1 MADEQSTFQSE
12 AVELSELERIT
23 QRLNTFTVG
32 LKPAN
37 AEQVNQIMQKGLS
50 AGNFKLDELDALV
63 QIREQVNA
71 GIIDYNTQVQVATKR
86 IQELEIEEAQ
96 RQKDLVASTLAE
108 RDALIDEER
117 KSKKLAE
124 RELRVAEEENK
135 ILKAQLE
142 ALSNVQNNVTSKPIQ
157 DLLDESRASA
167 EMAASPKTKSKAWE
181 MVRQARPD
189 EITEN
194 TELAE
199 KIEDTKKAFKDFE
212 SETQVVS
219 TPALQDNVQFR
230 PHGITTDS
238 FYDEVERVNEVAEAD
253 ELLADEPHPSNDELM
268 GEPDVDDDVEVGFD
282 DESFDEDAD
291 FVDDEMFYNGVSP
304 EEALEDVNEKFE
316 DTLESLEDSEP
327 VPSTGQVTSKPI
339 ISGGNA
345 PNIQAQ
351 VSEPEN
357 IVAPVEEEKK
367 TIPTF
372 DTEEELLASVNAKV
386 NIIEDEAEEE
396 YEEITIPSRSELE
409 NSSKTEVQEEG
420 DKLGFELSGT
430 KEEMIDQFEEQTE
443 AFIASLQEDG
453 DFISASETDNT
464 RSDEEK
470 KDGDD
475 DVRDGGY
482 F

>member
-86 IQELEIEEAQ
+86 IQELEQEELQ
-96 RQKDLVASTLAE
+96 KQKDLLARTLVE
-108 RDALIDEER
+108 KDELVTEER
-117 KSKKLAE
+117 KLKKLAQQ
-124 RELRVAEEENK
+124 ELKIVAEQNK
-135 ILKAQLE
+135 ILQAQLE

-167 EMAASPKTKSKAWE
+167 EMNASDRPKSKAWD

-189 EITEN
+189 EEPFVG
-194 TELAE
+194 EVKEQVAE
-199 KIEDTKKAFKDFE
+199 AKKAFKDFE
-212 SETQVVS
+212 EESVII
-219 TPALQDNVQFR
+219 TPNADTEFTPQGDTL
-230 PHGITTDS
+230 DS

-268 GEPDVDDDVEVGFD
+268 GEPDVDDDVEVGFADDFDD
-282 DESFDEDAD
+282 DED
-291 FVDDEMFYNGVSP
+291 FVDDENFYNGIP
-304 EEALEDVNEKFE
+304 E
-316 DTLESLEDSEP
+316 T
-327 VPSTGQVTSKPI
+327 VPSTGQVTSKPV

-345 PNIQAQ
+345 PNIKAQ

-372 DTEEELLASVNAKV
+372 DTEEELIASVNAKV

-409 NSSKTEVQEEG
+409 SISKAEVQAEG
-420 DKLGFELSGT
+420 DKLGFELSGS
-430 KEEMIDQFEEQTE
+430 KEEMVDQFEEQTE

-453 DFISASETDNT
+453 DFISASETEET

-470 KDGDD
+470 KDGND

>member
-1 MADEQSTFQSE
+1 MADEQSTFASE
-12 AVELSELERIT
+12 TVELSELERIT
-23 QRLNTFTVG
+23 NRLNTFTVG

-86 IQELEIEEAQ
+86 IQELEQEEVQKQ
-96 RQKDLVASTLAE
+96 RDLIASSLAE
-108 RDALIDEER
+108 KDELVVAER
-117 KSKKLAE
+117 QEKKLAQQ
-124 RELRVAEEENK
+124 ELKIVEEQNK
-135 ILKAQLE
+135 ILQAQLE

-167 EMAASPKTKSKAWE
+167 EMNASDRSKSKAWD
-181 MVRQARPD
+181 MVRQARP
-189 EITEN
+189 EEPFIGETAN
-194 TELAE
+194 QVAE
-199 KIEDTKKAFKDFE
+199 AKKAFKDFE
-212 SETQVVS
+212 EESVTITPNADTQFVPKGDTVE
-219 TPALQDNVQFR
+219 
-230 PHGITTDS
+230 S
-238 FYDEVERVNEVAEAD
+238 FYDEVEKVNEVAAAD
-253 ELLADEPHPSNDELM
+253 ELLV
-268 GEPDVDDDVEVGFD
+268 EPDVFEDVEIGFAD
-282 DESFDEDAD
+282 DFDEDAD

-304 EEALEDVNEKFE
+304 EQALEDVNEKFE

-327 VPSTGQVTSKPI
+327 VVSTGQVTSKPI

-357 IVAPVEEEKK
+357 ITAPVEEEKK

-372 DTEEELLASVNAKV
+372 DTEEELLASAQAK
-386 NIIEDEAEEE
+386 IDDAEEE

-409 NSSKTEVQEEG
+409 NISKTEVQEEG
-420 DKLGFELSGT
+420 DKLGFELSGS

-443 AFIASLQEDG
+443 SFIASLQEDG
-453 DFISASETDNT
+453 DFISASETEAT

>member
-1 MADEQSTFQSE
+1 MAEQTPTFASE
-12 AVELSELERIT
+12 TVEPTELERIT
-23 QRLNTFTVG
+23 NRLNTFTVG

-37 AEQVNQIMQKGLS
+37 AEQVNQIMQKGLQ

-63 QIREQVNA
+63 QIREQINT

-108 RDALIDEER
+108 RDLLIDAER
-117 KSKKLAE
+117 RSKKLAE
-124 RELRVAEEENK
+124 QELRVAEEENK

-189 EITEN
+189 DITED
-194 TELAE
+194 EDLAE
-199 KIEDTKKAFKDFE
+199 KLDETKKAFKDFE

-230 PHGITTDS
+230 PHGITTES
-238 FYDEVERVNEVAEAD
+238 FYDEVEKVNEVAEAD
-253 ELLADEPHPSNDELM
+253 ELFAKEE
-268 GEPDVDDDVEVGFD
+268 ETVGFD

-327 VPSTGQVTSKPI
+327 VPSTGQVTSKPV

-409 NSSKTEVQEEG
+409 NSSKAEVQEEG

-443 AFIASLQEDG
+443 SFIASLQEDG

>member
-23 QRLNTFTVG
+23 KRLNEFTVG

-86 IQELEIEEAQ
+86 IQELEQEELQ
-96 RQKDLVASTLAE
+96 KQKDLLAQTLVE
-108 RDALIDEER
+108 KDNLVTEER
-117 KSKKLAE
+117 KLKKLAQQ
-124 RELRVAEEENK
+124 ELKIVAEQNK
-135 ILKAQLE
+135 ILQAQLE

-167 EMAASPKTKSKAWE
+167 EMNASDRPKSKAWD
-181 MVRQARPD
+181 MVRQARPV
-189 EITEN
+189 EEPFVG
-194 TELAE
+194 EVKEQVAE
-199 KIEDTKKAFKDFE
+199 AKKAFKDFE
-212 SETQVVS
+212 EESVII
-219 TPALQDNVQFR
+219 TPNADTEFTPQGDTL
-230 PHGITTDS
+230 DS

-268 GEPDVDDDVEVGFD
+268 GEPDVDDDVEVGFADDFDD
-282 DESFDEDAD
+282 DED
-291 FVDDEMFYNGVSP
+291 FVDDENFYNGIP
-304 EEALEDVNEKFE
+304 E
-316 DTLESLEDSEP
+316 T
-327 VPSTGQVTSKPI
+327 STGQVTSKPV

-372 DTEEELLASVNAKV
+372 DTEEELIASVNAKV

-409 NSSKTEVQEEG
+409 SISKAEVQAEG
-420 DKLGFELSGT
+420 DKLGFELSGS
-430 KEEMIDQFEEQTE
+430 KEEMVDQFEEQTE

-453 DFISASETDNT
+453 DFISASETEET

-470 KDGDD
+470 KDGND

>member
-1 MADEQSTFQSE
+1 MADEQSTFASE
-12 AVELSELERIT
+12 TVELSELERIT
-23 QRLNTFTVG
+23 NRLNTFTVG

-86 IQELEIEEAQ
+86 IQELEQEEVQKQ
-96 RQKDLVASTLAE
+96 RDLIASSLAE
-108 RDALIDEER
+108 KDELVVAER
-117 KSKKLAE
+117 QAKKLAQQ
-124 RELRVAEEENK
+124 ELKIVEEQNK
-135 ILKAQLE
+135 ILQAQLE

-167 EMAASPKTKSKAWE
+167 EMNASDRPKSKAWD
-181 MVRQARPD
+181 MVRQARP
-189 EITEN
+189 EEPFTGEVAQQV
-194 TELAE
+194 AE
-199 KIEDTKKAFKDFE
+199 AKKAFKDFE
-212 SETQVVS
+212 EESVTITPNADTQFVPKGDTVE
-219 TPALQDNVQFR
+219 
-230 PHGITTDS
+230 S
-238 FYDEVERVNEVAEAD
+238 FYDEVEKVNEVAAAD
-253 ELLADEPHPSNDELM
+253 ELLV
-268 GEPDVDDDVEVGFD
+268 EPDVFEDVEIGFAD
-282 DESFDEDAD
+282 DFDEDAD

-304 EEALEDVNEKFE
+304 EQALEDVNEKFE

-327 VPSTGQVTSKPI
+327 VVSTGQVTSKPI

-357 IVAPVEEEKK
+357 ITAPVEEEKK

-372 DTEEELLASVNAKV
+372 DTEEELLASAQAK
-386 NIIEDEAEEE
+386 IDDAEEE

-409 NSSKTEVQEEG
+409 NISKTEVQEEG
-420 DKLGFELSGT
+420 DKLGFELSGS

-443 AFIASLQEDG
+443 SFIASLQEDG
-453 DFISASETDNT
+453 DFISASETEAT

>member
-86 IQELEIEEAQ
+86 IQELEQEELQ
-96 RQKDLVASTLAE
+96 KQKDLLAQTLVE
-108 RDALIDEER
+108 KDNLVTEER
-117 KSKKLAE
+117 KLKKLAQQ
-124 RELRVAEEENK
+124 ELKIVAEQNK
-135 ILKAQLE
+135 ILQAQLE

-167 EMAASPKTKSKAWE
+167 EMNASDRPKSKAWD

-189 EITEN
+189 EEPFVG
-194 TELAE
+194 EVKEQVAE
-199 KIEDTKKAFKDFE
+199 AKKAFKDFE
-212 SETQVVS
+212 EESVII
-219 TPALQDNVQFR
+219 TPNADTEFTPQGDTL
-230 PHGITTDS
+230 DS

-268 GEPDVDDDVEVGFD
+268 GEPDVDDDVEVGFADDFDD
-282 DESFDEDAD
+282 DED
-291 FVDDEMFYNGVSP
+291 FVDDENFYNGIP
-304 EEALEDVNEKFE
+304 E
-316 DTLESLEDSEP
+316 T
-327 VPSTGQVTSKPI
+327 VPSTGQVTSKPV

-372 DTEEELLASVNAKV
+372 DTEEELIASVNAKV

-409 NSSKTEVQEEG
+409 SISKAEVQAEG
-420 DKLGFELSGT
+420 DKLGFELSGS
-430 KEEMIDQFEEQTE
+430 KEEMVDQFEEQTE

-453 DFISASETDNT
+453 DFISASETEET

-470 KDGDD
+470 KDGND

>member
-1 MADEQSTFQSE
+1 MADEQSTFASE
-12 AVELSELERIT
+12 TVELSELERIT
-23 QRLNTFTVG
+23 NRLNTFTVG

-86 IQELEIEEAQ
+86 IQELEQEEVQKQ
-96 RQKDLVASTLAE
+96 RDLIASSLAE
-108 RDALIDEER
+108 KDELVVAER
-117 KSKKLAE
+117 QAKKLAQQ
-124 RELRVAEEENK
+124 ELKIVEEQNK
-135 ILKAQLE
+135 ILQAQLE

-167 EMAASPKTKSKAWE
+167 EMNASDRPKSKAWD
-181 MVRQARPD
+181 MVRQARP
-189 EITEN
+189 EEPFIGETAQQV
-194 TELAE
+194 AE
-199 KIEDTKKAFKDFE
+199 AKKAFKDFE
-212 SETQVVS
+212 EESVTITPNADTQFVPKGDTVE
-219 TPALQDNVQFR
+219 
-230 PHGITTDS
+230 S
-238 FYDEVERVNEVAEAD
+238 FYDEVEKVNEVAAAD
-253 ELLADEPHPSNDELM
+253 ELLA
-268 GEPDVDDDVEVGFD
+268 EPDVFEDVEIGFAD
-282 DESFDEDAD
+282 DFDEDAD
-291 FVDDEMFYNGVSP
+291 FVDDEMFYNGISP
-304 EEALEDVNEKFE
+304 EQALEDVNEKFE

-327 VPSTGQVTSKPI
+327 VVSTGQVTSKPI

-357 IVAPVEEEKK
+357 ITAPVEEEKK

-372 DTEEELLASVNAKV
+372 DTEEELLASAQAK
-386 NIIEDEAEEE
+386 IDDAEEE

-409 NSSKTEVQEEG
+409 NISKTEVQEEG
-420 DKLGFELSGT
+420 DKLGFELSGS

-443 AFIASLQEDG
+443 SFIASLQEDG
-453 DFISASETDNT
+453 DFISASETEAT

>member
-86 IQELEIEEAQ
+86 IQELEQEELQ
-96 RQKDLVASTLAE
+96 KQKDLLAQTLVE
-108 RDALIDEER
+108 KDNLVTEER
-117 KSKKLAE
+117 KLKKLAQQ
-124 RELRVAEEENK
+124 ELKIVAEQNK
-135 ILKAQLE
+135 ILQAQLE

-167 EMAASPKTKSKAWE
+167 EMNASDRPKSKAWD

-189 EITEN
+189 EEPFVG
-194 TELAE
+194 EVKEQVAE
-199 KIEDTKKAFKDFE
+199 AKKAFKDFE
-212 SETQVVS
+212 EESVII
-219 TPALQDNVQFR
+219 TPNADTEFTPQGDTL
-230 PHGITTDS
+230 DS

-268 GEPDVDDDVEVGFD
+268 GEPDVDDDVEVGFAD
-282 DESFDEDAD
+282 DFDEDENFEDSAD
-291 FVDDEMFYNGVSP
+291 FYNGVSP
-304 EEALEDVNEKFE
+304 EE
-316 DTLESLEDSEP
+316 SLEDSET
-327 VPSTGQVTSKPI
+327 VPSTGQVTSKPV

-345 PNIQAQ
+345 PNIKAQ

-372 DTEEELLASVNAKV
+372 DTEEELIASVNAKV

-409 NSSKTEVQEEG
+409 SISKAEVQAEG
-420 DKLGFELSGT
+420 DKLGFELSGS
-430 KEEMIDQFEEQTE
+430 KEEMVDQFEEQTE

-453 DFISASETDNT
+453 DFISASETEET

-470 KDGDD
+470 KDGND

>member
-1 MADEQSTFQSE
+1 MAEQTPTFASE
-12 AVELSELERIT
+12 TVEPTELERIT
-23 QRLNTFTVG
+23 NRLNTFTVG

-37 AEQVNQIMQKGLS
+37 AEQVNQIMQKGLQ

-63 QIREQVNA
+63 QIREQINT

-108 RDALIDEER
+108 RDLLIDAER
-117 KSKKLAE
+117 RSKKLAE
-124 RELRVAEEENK
+124 QELRVAEEENK

-189 EITEN
+189 EITEDE
-194 TELAE
+194 ELAE
-199 KIEDTKKAFKDFE
+199 KLDETKKAFKDFE

-230 PHGITTDS
+230 PHGITTES
-238 FYDEVERVNEVAEAD
+238 FYDEVEKVNEVAEAD
-253 ELLADEPHPSNDELM
+253 ELFAKEE
-268 GEPDVDDDVEVGFD
+268 ETVGFD

-304 EEALEDVNEKFE
+304 EEALED
-316 DTLESLEDSEP
+316 SEP
-327 VPSTGQVTSKPI
+327 VPSTGQVTSKPV

-409 NSSKTEVQEEG
+409 NSSKAEVQEEG

-443 AFIASLQEDG
+443 SFIASLQEDG

>member
-1 MADEQSTFQSE
+1 MADEQSTFASE
-12 AVELSELERIT
+12 TVELSELERIT
-23 QRLNTFTVG
+23 NRLNTFTVG

-86 IQELEIEEAQ
+86 IQELEQEEVQKQ
-96 RQKDLVASTLAE
+96 RDLIASSLAE
-108 RDALIDEER
+108 KDELVVAER
-117 KSKKLAE
+117 QAKKLAQQ
-124 RELRVAEEENK
+124 ELKIVEEQNK
-135 ILKAQLE
+135 ILQAQLE

-167 EMAASPKTKSKAWE
+167 EMNASDRPKSKAWD
-181 MVRQARPD
+181 MVRQARP
-189 EITEN
+189 EEPFIGETAQQV
-194 TELAE
+194 AE
-199 KIEDTKKAFKDFE
+199 AKKAFKDFE
-212 SETQVVS
+212 EESVTITPNADTQFVPKGDTVE
-219 TPALQDNVQFR
+219 
-230 PHGITTDS
+230 S
-238 FYDEVERVNEVAEAD
+238 FYDEVEKVNEVAAAD
-253 ELLADEPHPSNDELM
+253 ELLA
-268 GEPDVDDDVEVGFD
+268 EPDVFEDVEIGFAD
-282 DESFDEDAD
+282 DFDEDAD

-304 EEALEDVNEKFE
+304 EQALEDVNEKFE

-327 VPSTGQVTSKPI
+327 VVSTGQVTSKPI

-357 IVAPVEEEKK
+357 ITAPVEEEKK

-372 DTEEELLASVNAKV
+372 DTEEELLASAQAK
-386 NIIEDEAEEE
+386 IDDAEEE

-409 NSSKTEVQEEG
+409 NISKTEVQEEG
-420 DKLGFELSGT
+420 DKLGFELSGS

-443 AFIASLQEDG
+443 SFIASLQEDG
-453 DFISASETDNT
+453 DFISASETEAT

>member
-86 IQELEIEEAQ
+86 IQELEQEELQ
-96 RQKDLVASTLAE
+96 KQKDLLARTLVE
-108 RDALIDEER
+108 KDELVTEER
-117 KSKKLAE
+117 KLKKLAQQ
-124 RELRVAEEENK
+124 ELKIVAEQNK
-135 ILKAQLE
+135 ILQAQLE

-167 EMAASPKTKSKAWE
+167 EMNASDRPKSKAWD

-189 EITEN
+189 EEPFVG
-194 TELAE
+194 EVKEQVAE
-199 KIEDTKKAFKDFE
+199 AKKAFKDFE
-212 SETQVVS
+212 EESVII
-219 TPALQDNVQFR
+219 TPNADTEFTPQGDTL
-230 PHGITTDS
+230 DS

-268 GEPDVDDDVEVGFD
+268 GEPDVDDDVEVGFAD
-282 DESFDEDAD
+282 DFDEDENFEDSAD
-291 FVDDEMFYNGVSP
+291 FYNGVSP
-304 EEALEDVNEKFE
+304 EE
-316 DTLESLEDSEP
+316 SLEDSET
-327 VPSTGQVTSKPI
+327 VPSTGQVTSKPV

-345 PNIQAQ
+345 PNIKAQ

-372 DTEEELLASVNAKV
+372 DTEEELIASVNAKV

-409 NSSKTEVQEEG
+409 SISKAEVQAEG
-420 DKLGFELSGT
+420 DKLGFELSGS
-430 KEEMIDQFEEQTE
+430 KEEMVDQFEEQTE

-453 DFISASETDNT
+453 DFISASETEET

-470 KDGDD
+470 KDGND

>member
-86 IQELEIEEAQ
+86 IQELEQEELQ
-96 RQKDLVASTLAE
+96 KQKDLLAQTLVE
-108 RDALIDEER
+108 KDNLVTEER
-117 KSKKLAE
+117 KLKKLAQQ
-124 RELRVAEEENK
+124 ELKIVAEQNK
-135 ILKAQLE
+135 ILQAQLE

-167 EMAASPKTKSKAWE
+167 EMNASDRPKSKAWD

-189 EITEN
+189 EEPFVG
-194 TELAE
+194 EVKEQVAE
-199 KIEDTKKAFKDFE
+199 AKKAFKDFE
-212 SETQVVS
+212 EESVII
-219 TPALQDNVQFR
+219 TPNADTEFTPQGDTL
-230 PHGITTDS
+230 DS

-268 GEPDVDDDVEVGFD
+268 GEPDVDDDVEVGFAD
-282 DESFDEDAD
+282 DFDEDENFEDSAD
-291 FVDDEMFYNGVSP
+291 FYNGVSP
-304 EEALEDVNEKFE
+304 EE
-316 DTLESLEDSEP
+316 SLEDSET
-327 VPSTGQVTSKPI
+327 VPSTGQVTSKPV

-372 DTEEELLASVNAKV
+372 DTEEELIASVNAKV

-409 NSSKTEVQEEG
+409 SISKAEVQAEG
-420 DKLGFELSGT
+420 DKLGFELSGS
-430 KEEMIDQFEEQTE
+430 KEEMVDQFEEQTE

-453 DFISASETDNT
+453 DFISASETEET

-470 KDGDD
+470 KDGND

>member
-86 IQELEIEEAQ
+86 IQELEQEELQ
-96 RQKDLVASTLAE
+96 KQKDLLAQTLVE
-108 RDALIDEER
+108 KDNLVTEER
-117 KSKKLAE
+117 KLKKLAQQ
-124 RELRVAEEENK
+124 ELKIVAEQNK
-135 ILKAQLE
+135 ILQAQLE

-167 EMAASPKTKSKAWE
+167 EMNASDRPKSKAWD

-189 EITEN
+189 EEPFVG
-194 TELAE
+194 EVKEQVAE
-199 KIEDTKKAFKDFE
+199 AKKAFKDFE
-212 SETQVVS
+212 EESVII
-219 TPALQDNVQFR
+219 TPNADTEFTPKGDTL
-230 PHGITTDS
+230 DS

-268 GEPDVDDDVEVGFD
+268 GEPDVDDDVEVGFADDFDD
-282 DESFDEDAD
+282 DED
-291 FVDDEMFYNGVSP
+291 FVDDENFYNGIP
-304 EEALEDVNEKFE
+304 E
-316 DTLESLEDSEP
+316 T
-327 VPSTGQVTSKPI
+327 STGQVTSKPV

-372 DTEEELLASVNAKV
+372 DTEEELIASVNAKV

-409 NSSKTEVQEEG
+409 SISKAEVQAEG
-420 DKLGFELSGT
+420 DKLGFELSGS
-430 KEEMIDQFEEQTE
+430 KEEMVDQFEEQTE

-453 DFISASETDNT
+453 DFISASETEET

-470 KDGDD
+470 KDGND